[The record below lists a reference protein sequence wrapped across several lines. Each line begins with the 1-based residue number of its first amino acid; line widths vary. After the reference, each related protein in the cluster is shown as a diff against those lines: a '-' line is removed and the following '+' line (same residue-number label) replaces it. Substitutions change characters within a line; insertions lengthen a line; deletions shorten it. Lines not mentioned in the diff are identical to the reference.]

1 MTIEILSKDD
11 LIQLKRTDKKT
22 LFKEKS
28 SKIKFTDG
36 LVHGVLKPSK
46 VGSSSKEVKSKA
58 ADPHQSL
65 ADKDTLDVKI
75 VCNTAWLCD
84 SHMDVL
90 TDTCYDKSISMKGI
104 TIPHI
109 ADHNQS
115 STAHVGDVT
124 RIYTA
129 KIAIDLL
136 GKVSEEN
143 KHITALVMESTV
155 RKDYNADVYKFYKNG
170 KINQHS
176 IGLKYEELSLAIDSS
191 DEEDKEEK
199 AVWDEAFP
207 NVLNKELVKERGY
220 FWLVKEIDIIENS
233 CVLFGANSLTPTLEV
248 KAATRATPPISTKVG
263 ITMDLEQALAKNLE
277 LTSEV
282 AALKADKALSYT
294 KGASEEQARVLGI
307 LKSAE
312 TLGLNQEV
320 ALKRIAAKSSVEDST
335 SMFTD
340 IAEAIQKAVPVITDT
355 ATITSTINK
364 ETVPKEEESFIKG
377 FETAMSSLDKAED
390 GRASWGSL

>member
-115 STAHVGDVT
+115 
-124 RIYTA
+124 
-129 KIAIDLL
+129 
-136 GKVSEEN
+136 
-143 KHITALVMESTV
+143 
-155 RKDYNADVYKFYKNG
+155 
-170 KINQHS
+170 
-176 IGLKYEELSLAIDSS
+176 
-191 DEEDKEEK
+191 
-199 AVWDEAFP
+199 
-207 NVLNKELVKERGY
+207 
-220 FWLVKEIDIIENS
+220 
-233 CVLFGANSLTPTLEV
+233 
-248 KAATRATPPISTKVG
+248 
-263 ITMDLEQALAKNLE
+263 
-277 LTSEV
+277 
-282 AALKADKALSYT
+282 
-294 KGASEEQARVLGI
+294 
-307 LKSAE
+307 
-312 TLGLNQEV
+312 
-320 ALKRIAAKSSVEDST
+320 
-335 SMFTD
+335 
-340 IAEAIQKAVPVITDT
+340 
-355 ATITSTINK
+355 
-364 ETVPKEEESFIKG
+364 
-377 FETAMSSLDKAED
+377 
-390 GRASWGSL
+390 